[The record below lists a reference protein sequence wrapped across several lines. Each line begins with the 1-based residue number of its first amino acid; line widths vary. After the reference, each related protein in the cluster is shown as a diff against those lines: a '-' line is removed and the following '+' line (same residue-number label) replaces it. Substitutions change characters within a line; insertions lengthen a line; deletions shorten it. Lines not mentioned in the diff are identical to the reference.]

1 MPNRRGYIDS
11 GRITLASTA
20 IALVEEGGWGR
31 GRVFGI
37 KGTVGSACMFIAD
50 WRCATRL
57 VHGREGRSSSHRIAN
72 IKVWVTGSLNNHE
85 SLLKDFEVES
95 KNPSEEALR
104 RWRSSAAAFVK
115 NRRRRF
121 RYAADLEKRAEAEE
135 IKEKIQIAL
144 YVQKAALQYIESESG
159 KLEYENHAT
168 SDLPAGFGIDPD
180 SIASLV
186 RFCDN
191 NRLKEIDGVEG
202 VARNLHISVVDGISE
217 DSINTRQNYYGFNRY
232 AEKHSKTFLMF
243 MWESLQDST
252 LIILMVS
259 SIVLIG
265 VRVATEGWLVSLYD
279 EVGIILGV
287 FLVIIFTT
295 VNDYQQSLKFR
306 EWDKENKN
314 IFVEVTRDGKRQ
326 KISIYDLVVGDIVH
340 LSIGGQIPADGIYIS
355 GYNLQIDESSLT
367 GQIET
372 VHVNEEK
379 PFLLAGTKVQG
390 GSGKMIVTTVGMR
403 TEWGK
408 LVEVLNEGGVEETPL
423 QVKLNGVAT
432 IVGKVGLSFA
442 LLTFVVLMIRFL
454 VEKALNGEFTNWS
467 SKDVIKLLNYF
478 TLVVTMIV
486 IAVPEGL
493 PLAVTL
499 NLAFATKNLMSD
511 KVLVRHL
518 SVCEAMGS
526 ASYICLD
533 KTGTLTT
540 NHMVVDKIWISGE
553 VVKMKGK
560 KSGDK
565 LKTKI
570 SEGALNILL
579 QAIFQNNASEMVQDK
594 HGKITILGTPTDS
607 ALLKLGLLLEGD
619 FDVQCRLYEKLKVEP
634 FNPVQ
639 KKMTVLVSLPDG
651 GVRAFCKGASEIIL
665 KMCDKIID
673 CNGIPVDFCEDYANN
688 VSDVINAFGS
698 KTLRTLCLA
707 VKDIN
712 VTPGEADIPDNGYTL
727 IAVVGIRDPVRP
739 GVKDV
744 VQNCLAAGV
753 TVAMITGDDI
763 NIARA
768 IATECGILKNG
779 GVAIEGPEFRNL
791 STRQMKVMVPRIQVM
806 ARVLPLDKHSFVA
819 NLKNMFGEVVAVTG
833 DGTSDA
839 PALHE
844 ADIGVAMGLTGTELT
859 VIIVALVINFV
870 SASIAGYV
878 LLTAVQLLWV
888 NLIMDIL
895 CALAMVTEPLNDGLI
910 KRPPVGRRE
919 NFITKAMWRNIIG
932 QSIFQV
938 IVLTLLNFEGKDI
951 LSISG
956 SDATDVLRTLIFNSF
971 VFFQVFNEINCREIE
986 KINIFKGILDS
997 WTFLVII
1004 FSTVVIQVII
1014 VQFLGTFA
1022 CTVPLNLELW
1032 LLSVLIGAT
1041 SMLIASLLK
1050 CIPVKRDV
1058 AIHHEGYEALPP
1070 HP

>member
-1 MPNRRGYIDS
+1 M
-11 GRITLASTA
+11 
-20 IALVEEGGWGR
+20 
-31 GRVFGI
+31 
-37 KGTVGSACMFIAD
+37 
-50 WRCATRL
+50 
-57 VHGREGRSSSHRIAN
+57 
-72 IKVWVTGSLNNHE
+72 E
-85 SLLKDFEVES
+85 SLLKDFELES

-104 RWRSSAAAFVK
+104 RWRSSAALVK

-121 RYAADLEKRAEAEE
+121 RYAADLEKRAEREE
-135 IKEKIQIAL
+135 IKEKMQEKIRIVL

-168 SDLPAGFGIDPD
+168 SDLPDGFGIDPD

-186 RFCDN
+186 RCCDN

-202 VARNLHISVVDGISE
+202 VARKLHISVVDGISE

-314 IFVEVTRDGKRQ
+314 LFVQVTRDGKRQ

-408 LVEVLNEGGVEETPL
+408 LVEVLNEGGEEETPL

-442 LLTFVVLMIRFL
+442 LMTFVVLMIRFL

-518 SVCEAMGS
+518 SACEAMGS

-619 FDVQCRLYEKLKVEP
+619 FDVQCRLYKKLKVEL

-712 VTPGEADIPDNGYTL
+712 VIPGEADIPDNGYTL

-753 TVAMITGDDI
+753 TVAMVTGDDI

-791 STRQMKVMVPRIQVM
+791 SARQMKDMVPRIQVM

-833 DGTSDA
+833 DGISDA

-844 ADIGVAMGLTGTELT
+844 ADIGVAMGLAGTEGDPPMRWLRHIAQLYSYRVSTSLARVYGQMIAKENADIIIMDDNITTIVNVIKWGRAVYTNIQKLVQFQLT

-910 KRPPVGRRE
+910 KRPPVGKRE
-919 NFITKAMWRNIIG
+919 KFITRAMWRNIIG

-951 LSISG
+951 LRISG

-1050 CIPVKRDV
+1050 CIPVKTDV